1 MHAVHAVHKVMVVVL
16 SPAAAAKQRGP
27 RKTVQRLGTGSSS
40 VVQAKQAK
48 KKQREAVEARVLFGD
63 KEKRGRARVNA
74 GVVTSEEIG
83 GVARLQERRKSLM
96 AKRGSRR
103 AVLVNGVAPGGT
115 MKLQETPD
123 RADYVYGDEGTA
135 AYEADMIEF
144 MAGNIDDDGVELRT
158 LDWRELKVGMFGDWL
173 KARGHEKAL
182 EWVEEEEGWRLQ
194 AVRDEKG
201 YLVLPSAIS
210 IVEYVFK
217 VRTRVRAVGE
227 IVRLAA
233 CAVGGGRTE
242 AAGRL
247 RQTD

>member
-1 MHAVHAVHKVMVVVL
+1 MHALHAVHAVHKVMVVVL

-135 AYEADMIEF
+135 AYEVDMIEF
-144 MAGNIDDDGVELRT
+144 MAGNIDDDGVEL
-158 LDWRELKVGMFGDWL
+158 KVGMLGDWL

-247 RQTD
+247 RQTG